1 MNNYSE
7 KWHKG
12 WFDL

>member
-7 KWHKG
+7 KDVPHIT
-12 WFDL
+12 

>member
-7 KWHKG
+7 KGVPHIT
-12 WFDL
+12 